1 MQDLLALARAK
12 PGTLNFSSAGTGSG
26 THFAG
31 ELLKVSAQINIVHV
45 PFKGIP
51 EALNDVVAGRVQ
63 FIMTPPSTLGTLV
76 KDGKLRALAVT
87 GKERI
92 RGYPDVPTIA
102 DSGVPGFQWETWSG
116 IYAPSKT
123 PRAII
128 EKLNREITDVLRMPD
143 VQQRLLA
150 MEAEAAPC
158 TPAELDALVAREI
171 PKIAE
176 LARKAGIKPQ

>member
-1 MQDLLALARAK
+1 
-12 PGTLNFSSAGTGSG
+12 
-26 THFAG
+26 
-31 ELLKVSAQINIVHV
+31 
-45 PFKGIP
+45 
-51 EALNDVVAGRVQ
+51 
-63 FIMTPPSTLGTLV
+63 
-76 KDGKLRALAVT
+76 
-87 GKERI
+87 
-92 RGYPDVPTIA
+92 
-102 DSGVPGFQWETWSG
+102 VPGFQWETWAG
-116 IYAPSKT
+116 IFAPSKT

-128 EKLNREITDVLRMPD
+128 EKLNREMAGVIRMPD